1 MINTIDSLLTLKN
14 IYLFANWGVIPFWL
28 LLILMPSHNITKF
41 FSHSIIIPLLLT
53 TAYIYITRE
62 IILEGN
68 IFESFKLYLGLDELN
83 EMYSKTSSYEALFNK
98 RAQKYKTLGLKEK
111 NLKEKDL
118 KNLILAEYTF
128 LKRPVFLIDDI
139 LFVGNSKKVIT
150 SLKAYLSNE

>member
-83 EMYSKTSSYEALFNK
+83 EMYSNESLRLVFWLHFLALS
-98 RAQKYKTLGLKEK
+98 
-111 NLKEKDL
+111 
-118 KNLILAEYTF
+118 
-128 LKRPVFLIDDI
+128 
-139 LFVGNSKKVIT
+139 LFVGAWIARDSERYMVPKILSASCILMTYFTGPLGILTYWFIRIFYAKKINF
-150 SLKAYLSNE
+150 NE